1 MLKQIEAKILKVLS
15 ESEENILEDQTAI
28 KVLSSSKNLS
38 NEIEAKQAVA
48 EVTEKNID
56 QARSQYKPI
65 AENSTVLFFTIGK
78 N

>member
-1 MLKQIEAKILKVLS
+1 MKVLS